1 MPDQKVN
8 GGRRDADSSVVSMDR
23 AIHGSP
29 RYPYSDAASFSDPAM
44 YVLRAQERR
53 GRLVTRAITAMRY
66 RSDSLKAQTM
76 GKER

>member
-44 YVLRAQERR
+44 YVLRA
-53 GRLVTRAITAMRY
+53 
-66 RSDSLKAQTM
+66 
-76 GKER
+76 